1 MTTETKVTAV
11 TERGRRWRRIRRP
24 PSHWVALVL
33 LLTSLVL
40 MITTDALLNPDE
52 TASLRK
58 QAPALNPPSQAGG
71 VLDLAGRTLRTARG
85 DPGLSTDALVMVG
98 LPRRSGDIDAL
109 LEAVENEDVAGT
121 WFLSGRTLLDHPEA
135 VRRMRAAGFEL
146 GVTGFSGRDLRGL
159 PPWRIRLELSVAQAA
174 LSAAEGITAPLL
186 LLPETAREVELDRP
200 ALRVARTAAEHGYV
214 LTAGAT
220 SGGEAGAGAIV
231 VHDVRRGASA
241 RAAIASI
248 GSGEWTTVSDLTRLR
263 SEEVNR
269 PAPQLARI
277 NGQIVVGTVTVAAG
291 VLGVVEWLF
300 FPVTALIVL
309 RALGAAF
316 FATFHWKRTRKSVAS
331 PWTGPVTV
339 VVPAYNE
346 AAGIEPA
353 LRSIVG
359 TDWEHGIE
367 VIVVDDGSTDDTAA
381 IVTNL
386 NLVGVR
392 LIRQAN
398 AGKPAALNTGTAA
411 ASADV
416 VVFVDGD
423 TLFQTDTIAEIVAP
437 FSDARIG
444 AVSGNAKVLNRK
456 SLLGKWQHIE
466 YVMGFNLDRRLLDAL
481 HAIPT
486 VPGAIGGFRRQAL
499 YEVGGVSDDTIA
511 EDTDLTIALA
521 RRGWRVIYR
530 PHAIAWTEAPSTI
543 GDLWRQRYRWSY
555 GTMQASWKHRRA
567 LIEPRPIGPV
577 GLTYALVFQVI
588 LAVLGPVLDVAAL
601 AALASDRLQ
610 VVVVWLGFT
619 AAQLL
624 LAAFAFK
631 LDRESLRPLW
641 ALPFQQF
648 LYRQLMYLV
657 VIQSVITAF
666 AGNRLR
672 WHKLKRVGLEGHGV
686 DMAPQP

>member
-1 MTTETKVTAV
+1 MTIA

-33 LLTSLVL
+33 LLASLVL
-40 MITTDALLNPDE
+40 MTATDALLDPGE
-52 TASLRK
+52 AEPLRK
-58 QAPALNPPSQAGG
+58 GAPALDPTSPAGG
-71 VLDLAGRTLRTARG
+71 VLDLAGPTLRTARG
-85 DPGLSTDALVMVG
+85 SSDVDQDALVIVG
-98 LPRRSGDIDAL
+98 LPSRSRDLDEL
-109 LEAVENEDVAGT
+109 LDVVERERARGT
-121 WFLSGRTLLDHPEA
+121 WFLSGRMALDNPRA
-135 VRRMRAAGFEL
+135 VQRVRDAGFEL
-146 GVTGFSGRDLRGL
+146 GVIGFSGRDLRGL
-159 PPWRIRLELSVAQAA
+159 PPWRIRLELSVTQAV
-174 LSAAEGITAPLL
+174 LAANQGITAPLL
-186 LLPETAREVELDRP
+186 LVPETPKEVELDSP
-200 ALRVARTAAEHGYV
+200 ALRVGRTAAEHGYV

-220 SGGEAGAGAIV
+220 SATPAGAIV
-231 VHDVRRGASA
+231 IHDLRSA
-241 RAAIASI
+241 TSTRDLIASI
-248 GSGEWTTVSDLTRLR
+248 ESGRWTTVSDLTRLR

-269 PAPQLARI
+269 PAPPLARI
-277 NGQIVVGTVTVAAG
+277 NGRIVVATVAVAT
-291 VLGVVEWLF
+291 VVIGAVGWLF
-300 FPVTALIVL
+300 FPVTGLIVL
-309 RALGAAF
+309 RALAATIL
-316 FATFHWKRTRKSVAS
+316 ASLHWLKTRKPIAS

-359 TDWEHGIE
+359 TDWEHGVE
-367 VIVVDDGSTDDTAA
+367 VIVVDDGSTDGTAD
-381 IVTNL
+381 IVRDL
-386 NLVGVR
+386 ALDGVR
-392 LIRQAN
+392 LIRQRN
-398 AGKPAALNTGTAA
+398 AGKPAALNTGAA
-411 ASADV
+411 ASSTEI

-423 TLFQTDTIAEIVAP
+423 TLFQRDTIAEIVAP
-437 FSDARIG
+437 FCDAQIG

-466 YVMGFNLDRRLLDAL
+466 YVMGFNLDRRLLDL
-481 HAIPT
+481 LNAIPT
-486 VPGAIGGFRRQAL
+486 VPGAIGGFRRAAL
-499 YEVGGVSDDTIA
+499 SDVGHVSDDTIA

-521 RRGWRVIYR
+521 RRGWRIVYR
-530 PHAIAWTEAPSTI
+530 PQAIAWTEAPSTI

-577 GLTYALVFQVI
+577 GLTYALVFQVM

-601 AALASDRLQ
+601 AALASDQLK
-610 VVVVWLGFT
+610 VALVWLGFNFV
-619 AAQLL
+619 QLL

-672 WHKLKRVGLEGHGV
+672 WQKLKRVGLEGHGV
-686 DMAPQP
+686 DIAPQP